1 LSSYAI
7 MERRMTGGI
16 ETETVQQTT
25 HRPLPQTTLQFA
37 GHAAD
42 SVVSGLSGR
51 SPYMLGIVVL
61 NVLGIA
67 AAIYFLNI
75 LITGQ
80 QKHLANLLEVQEK
93 QQTEIVTLHKQEFD
107 MLLGMIPR
115 YSTEPGQVPVPV
127 PAPAPIDRP
136 LTQPTPGR
144 R

>member
-1 LSSYAI
+1 MNEAITIREAYMSDPTLSPPP
-7 MERRMTGGI
+7 
-16 ETETVQQTT
+16 

-80 QKHLANLLEVQEK
+80 QKHLANLLEVQDK
-93 QQTEIVTLHKQEFD
+93 QQTELITLHKQEFD
-107 MLLGMIPR
+107 QLLGMIPR
-115 YSTEPGQVPVPV
+115 YETPVPPTPSAAVAPITPPPQPGQ
-127 PAPAPIDRP
+127 
-136 LTQPTPGR
+136 R